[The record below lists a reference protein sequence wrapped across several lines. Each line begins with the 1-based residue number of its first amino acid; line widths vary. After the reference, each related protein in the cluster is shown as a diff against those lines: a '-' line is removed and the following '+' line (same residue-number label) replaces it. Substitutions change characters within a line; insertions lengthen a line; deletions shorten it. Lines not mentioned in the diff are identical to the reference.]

1 MKQKIFIRVRTR
13 QSYFLLVLF
22 VYSKR
27 EIKTEVKKNIRII
40 DIAKKAGVSIGTV
53 DRVLHDR
60 NEVSVETKEKILKI
74 IEEFDYRPNILA
86 RTLAS
91 KKIFT
96 FATLTPW
103 FSDKDS
109 YWAKPQEGI
118 EQAIEQIKHYG
129 VRLNQ
134 FYFKME
140 DSETFTAEAKK
151 ILDLSPDGVL
161 LAPWA
166 KRESLKFTQALKDK
180 AIPYVFFDSTLKE
193 ASPISF
199 IVQNSFQS
207 GYLAGKLLD
216 YGINEHSLIL
226 LVHITKELDNVT
238 HLLQREKGFLDYF
251 ESRKEKEHRI
261 IKIEASGNE
270 NELNEK
276 LQEMG
281 IPISSID
288 AVFIT
293 NSKVH
298 LAVACFKDLD
308 KGPKIIG
315 YDLIPRNIELLNRDK
330 IDFLICQKPEKQG
343 FVAINLLF
351 DHIVKKE
358 KVMRENY
365 TPIDIITKENIDYY
379 SSF

>member
-1 MKQKIFIRVRTR
+1 M
-13 QSYFLLVLF
+13 
-22 VYSKR
+22 
-27 EIKTEVKKNIRII
+27 KKNIRII

-53 DRVLHDR
+53 DRVLHGR
-60 NEVSVETKEKILKI
+60 SEVSIDTKEKILKI
-74 IEEFDYRPNILA
+74 IEELDYRPNILA

-96 FATLTPW
+96 FASLTPW
-103 FSDKDS
+103 FPDKDS

-118 EQAIEQIKHYG
+118 EKAIEQIKHFG
-129 VRLNQ
+129 VRMNP

-140 DSETFTAEAKK
+140 DSDTFTAAAEK

-166 KRESLKFTQALKDK
+166 KRESLIFTQALVEKG
-180 AIPYVFFDSTLKE
+180 IPFVFIDSTLRE
-193 ASPISF
+193 ANPISF
-199 IVQNSFQS
+199 IVQNSYQS

-216 YGINEHSLIL
+216 YGINESSLIL
-226 LVHITKELDNVT
+226 LIHITKELDNAN
-238 HLLQREKGFLDYF
+238 HLLQREKGFLKYF
-251 ESRKEKEHRI
+251 ENRKERKHRI
-261 IKIEASGNE
+261 IKIELTGNE
-270 NELNEK
+270 NELRGH
-276 LQEMG
+276 LQKMNIEL
-281 IPISSID
+281 ISID

-298 LAVACFKDLD
+298 QAVACFKDLD

-315 YDLIPRNIELLNRDK
+315 YDLIPKNIELLNLGK

-343 FVAINLLF
+343 FVATNLLF

-358 KVMRENY
+358 KVLRENY

>member
-1 MKQKIFIRVRTR
+1 M
-13 QSYFLLVLF
+13 
-22 VYSKR
+22 
-27 EIKTEVKKNIRII
+27 KKNIRII

-60 NEVSVETKEKILKI
+60 SEVSIETKEKILKI
-74 IEEFDYRPNILA
+74 IKEFDYRPNILA

-91 KKIFT
+91 KKIIT
-96 FATLTPW
+96 FASLTPW

-109 YWAKPQEGI
+109 YWSKPQEGI
-118 EQAIEQIKHYG
+118 EKAIDEIKQFG
-129 VRLNQ
+129 IRLNQ

-140 DSETFTAEAKK
+140 DSDTFTSAAEK

-166 KRESLKFTQALKDK
+166 KRESLKFTQALDDK
-180 AIPYVFFDSTLKE
+180 RIPYVFIDSTLKE
-193 ASPISF
+193 SKPLSF
-199 IVQNSFQS
+199 IVQDSFQS
-207 GYLAGKLLD
+207 GFLAAKLLD
-216 YGINEHSLIL
+216 YGINEQSNIL
-226 LVHITKELDNVT
+226 LVHITQKLDNVS
-238 HLLQREKGFLDYF
+238 HLLQRESGFLEYF
-251 ESRKEKEHRI
+251 DSIKEKQHRI
-261 IKIEASGNE
+261 IKIDVSGNE
-270 NELNEK
+270 YELNLK
-276 LQEMG
+276 LQEIG
-281 IPISSID
+281 LELSSID

-298 LAVACFKDLD
+298 QAVTCFKELD
-308 KGPKIIG
+308 ISPKIIG
-315 YDLIPRNIELLNRDK
+315 YDLIPRNIELLKSGK

-343 FVAINLLF
+343 FVATNLLF

-358 KVMRENY
+358 KVKRENY

>member
-1 MKQKIFIRVRTR
+1 M
-13 QSYFLLVLF
+13 
-22 VYSKR
+22 
-27 EIKTEVKKNIRII
+27 KKNIRII

-53 DRVLHDR
+53 DRVLHER
-60 NEVSVETKEKILKI
+60 SEVAIDTKEKILKI
-74 IEEFDYRPNILA
+74 IEELDYRPNILA

-96 FATLTPW
+96 FASLTPW

-118 EQAIEQIKHYG
+118 EKAIEQLKHFG
-129 VRLNQ
+129 VRLDQ

-140 DSETFTAEAKK
+140 DSDTFTAAAEK
-151 ILDLSPDGVL
+151 ILELSPDGVL

-166 KRESLKFTQALKDK
+166 KRESLTFTQALVEKG
-180 AIPYVFFDSTLKE
+180 IPFVFIDSTLKE
-193 ASPISF
+193 ANPISF
-199 IVQNSFQS
+199 IVQNSYQS

-216 YGINEHSLIL
+216 YGINERSLIL
-226 LVHITKELDNVT
+226 LIHITKELDNAN
-238 HLLQREKGFLDYF
+238 HLLQREKGFLKYF
-251 ESRKEKEHRI
+251 ESRKERNHRI
-261 IKIEASGNE
+261 IKIELTGGK
-270 NELNEK
+270 NELNEH
-276 LQEMG
+276 LQGMG
-281 IPISSID
+281 IELTSID

-298 LAVACFKDLD
+298 QAVACFKDLII
-308 KGPKIIG
+308 GPKIIG
-315 YDLIPRNIELLNRDK
+315 YDLIPRNIELLNLGK

-343 FVAINLLF
+343 FVATNLLF

-358 KVMRENY
+358 KVLRENY